1 MAGFFKKLFG
11 GGNEVGNG
19 KSANADPDEIY
30 KNVEIRAMPVKEAG
44 GQWRIA
50 GSLTKEIDGQTET
63 RRFVRADLVQDKSE
77 AVVTCVNK
85 AKLIIDQNGERLW
98 QGDPDQPV

>member
-11 GGNEVGNG
+11 GGDEDGGGDAAGAEPN
-19 KSANADPDEIY
+19 EIY
-30 KNVEIRAMPVKEAG
+30 IGAEIRANPVKESG

-50 GSLTKEIDGQTET
+50 GTITKEIDGQQVT

-77 AVVTCVNK
+77 AVLTCVNK
-85 AKLIIDQNGERLW
+85 AKLIIDQNGESIW
-98 QGDPDQPV
+98 QGDPDRPV